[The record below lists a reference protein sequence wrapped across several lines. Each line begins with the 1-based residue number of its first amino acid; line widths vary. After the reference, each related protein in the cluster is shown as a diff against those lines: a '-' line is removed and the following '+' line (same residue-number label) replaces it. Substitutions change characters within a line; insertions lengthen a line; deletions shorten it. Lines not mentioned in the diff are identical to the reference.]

1 MKTNDGQIE
10 RLKKIIYESVKS
22 ALNNFKLNENSDN
35 AFRIEDYWDINSFSE
50 EQLQSINT
58 DLLIFVYGNNFGEP
72 MQIDNGKLKV
82 YEASAK
88 EYTLPDDGIYTKQ
101 AIPSNAIIKC
111 HSFNIFNNNL
121 YK

>member
-58 DLLIFVYGNNFGEP
+58 DLSIFVYGNNFGEP

-82 YEASAK
+82 YSHK
-88 EYTLPDDGIYTKQ
+88 F
-101 AIPSNAIIKC
+101 
-111 HSFNIFNNNL
+111 H
-121 YK
+121 